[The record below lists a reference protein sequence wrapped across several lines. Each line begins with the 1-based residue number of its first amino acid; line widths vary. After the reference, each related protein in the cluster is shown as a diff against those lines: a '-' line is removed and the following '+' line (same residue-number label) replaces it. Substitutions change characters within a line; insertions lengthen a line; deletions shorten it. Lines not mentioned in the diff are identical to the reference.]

1 MLTPA
6 AYGATVLDDTLEALR
21 AAALGSAD
29 AGGYFPALYARATRR
44 VIDDAVAG
52 RFVDGPRMATF
63 VARFAGRYHD
73 ARADPSTAARCWQGS
88 FDVAGDASLLIV
100 QHLLLGIN
108 AHVNFDLPQTVV
120 GLVDGG
126 AELGAIRPD
135 FDAVNAILAV
145 TYDDVMGD
153 LGRVTR
159 WTSKAAAGGGGRI
172 FNFSLRAARDQAW
185 RAAVRLSAEA
195 KPARR
200 DDLDRLDALV
210 AALAFMVTRPTAPFR
225 WLVPLLRRLETR
237 DPEKVTRALLGPLM

>member
-1 MLTPA
+1 M
-6 AYGATVLDDTLEALR
+6 LDDTLEALR
-21 AAALGSAD
+21 GVALGSVD
-29 AGGYFPALYARATRR
+29 GGGYFPALYARATRR
-44 VIDDAVAG
+44 VMDDADAG

-63 VARFAGRYHD
+63 VAGFASRYLD
-73 ARADPSTAARCWQGS
+73 ARADPATAARCWRGS
-88 FDVAGDASLLIV
+88 FDVGEDASLLIV

-120 GLVDGG
+120 GLVDAG
-126 AELGAIRPD
+126 AEFAAIRPD

-185 RAAVRLSAEA
+185 RAALRLGAEA
-195 KPARR
+195 DAARR
-200 DDLDRLDALV
+200 DDLVRLDGLV
-210 AALAFMVTRPTAPFR
+210 AALAFMVTRPTRPVR

-237 DPEKVTRALLGPLM
+237 EPEKVTRALLGPLA